1 MNLVHTVPELHVA
14 NLNGINGLGYAEVLD
29 SKSDNRE
36 CCGVIIFDE
45 EVDLALVEEE
55 WRKGHATFTGIVYHE
70 DYEEEV
76 TIPVKIKFFSNEEHL
91 EPGATFTAS
100 TKDLPL

>member
-14 NLNGINGLGYAEVLD
+14 SLNGINGLGYAEVFD
-29 SKSDNRE
+29 NKSNGYE

-55 WRKGHATFTGIVYHE
+55 WRKGDATFTGIVYHE

-76 TIPVKIKFFSNEEHL
+76 TIPVKIKLFSNEEHL
-91 EPGATFTAS
+91 EPGATFVAS
-100 TKDLPL
+100 RQEMTL